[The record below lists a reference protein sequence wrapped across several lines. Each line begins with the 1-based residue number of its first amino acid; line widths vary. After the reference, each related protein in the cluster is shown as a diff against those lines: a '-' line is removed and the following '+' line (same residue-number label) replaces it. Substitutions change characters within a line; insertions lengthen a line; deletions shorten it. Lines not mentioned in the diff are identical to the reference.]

1 MNAITATQASLVAAL
16 LLASS
21 FAASEPKDAPTD
33 RVFIGSSRL
42 DAPACASVSQ
52 EFLTRIPDSERLDRR
67 FKGAI
72 DGIEIKRVSG
82 SGHGHFSYVYYAL
95 GGGAVTYRLY
105 ATGGGR
111 RLTSVPIGLM
121 HNFHVCID
129 GKPGWIEVHVYA
141 HIIRAPQPPS
151 AY

>member
-1 MNAITATQASLVAAL
+1 MNPITATRASLVAAL
-16 LLASS
+16 VLASS
-21 FAASEPKDAPTD
+21 FAASEPNDVPTD
-33 RVFIGSSRL
+33 RVFIGSSRV
-42 DAPACASVSQ
+42 DAPECSRVSQ
-52 EFLTRIPDSERLDRR
+52 EFVTRIPDAERLDRR

-82 SGHGHFSYVYYAL
+82 SGHGHFLYVYYAL
-95 GGGAVTYRLY
+95 GGGAVTYHLY

-111 RLTSVPIGLM
+111 RLSSVPFGPI
-121 HNFHVCID
+121 HHRHSCID

-141 HIIRAPQPPS
+141 HIMRAPQPLS